1 MRIAV
6 MGTGGVGGYFGARL
20 AHAGH
25 EVAFVARGRHLA
37 AIRERGLRVTSTLGD
52 VHLPKPVVADDPA
65 TLGWFDAVLFAVKLW
80 DTESAAAAVKPL
92 LAAGGVVIPFQNGV
106 ESIERVGAIVGAAQ
120 VMGGVAYIA
129 AKIAEP
135 GVVAHTGTMARLR
148 FGTTDPAQAP
158 VAQALLAACKAA
170 GVEAELVHDIR
181 QALWMKFVFLV
192 ALSGVTAATRQ
203 PIGVIR
209 ADPDLRATFEAAMRE
224 TWSVGRARGVALPDD
239 FVASQMTFGDG
250 LPFEMKASM
259 AHDLEAGYRLEAPWL
274 SGAVARMAK
283 EAGLDAPVNATLY
296 AAVKPYLT
304 GRAAADS
311 GGRR

>member
-6 MGTGGVGGYFGARL
+6 MGAGGVGGYFGARL

-25 EVAFVARGRHLA
+25 DVAFVARGRHLVA
-37 AIRERGLRVTSTLGD
+37 MRERGLRVTSALGD
-52 VHLPKPVVADDPA
+52 VHLAQPVVSDDPS
-65 TLGWFDAVLFAVKLW
+65 TLGWFDVVLFAVKLW
-80 DTESAAAAVKPL
+80 DTESAAAAIKPL
-92 LAAGGVVIPFQNGV
+92 LAAGGAVIPFQNGV
-106 ESIERVGAIVGAAQ
+106 ESIERVGAVVGPAQ

-148 FGTTDPAQAP
+148 FGTTDPGQAA
-158 VAQALLAACKAA
+158 VAQALLAACKGA
-170 GVEAELVHDIR
+170 GVEAELVDDIR
-181 QALWMKFVFLV
+181 KALWMKFVFLV

-224 TWSVGRARGVALPDD
+224 TWDVGRARGVALPDD
-239 FVASQMTFGDG
+239 FVAEQMRFGDG
-250 LPFEMKASM
+250 LPAEMKASM
-259 AHDLEAGYRLEAPWL
+259 AHDLEAGNRLEAPWL

-283 EAGLDAPVNATLY
+283 EAGRAAPVNATLY
-296 AAVKPYLT
+296 AAVKPYVT
-304 GRAAADS
+304 GRAAS
-311 GGRR
+311 